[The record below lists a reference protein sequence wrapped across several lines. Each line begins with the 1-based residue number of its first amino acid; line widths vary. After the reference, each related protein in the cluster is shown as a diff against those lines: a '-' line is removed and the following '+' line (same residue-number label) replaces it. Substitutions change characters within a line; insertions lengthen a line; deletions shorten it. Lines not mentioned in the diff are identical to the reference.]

1 MKKIFLTA
9 LCLMASTICFAGGPP
24 AIPPTDVTGTTAAVT
39 LTLAGQCSSA
49 ADSIVIYSWKVFWS
63 EDL

>member
-1 MKKIFLTA
+1 MKKIFLTI
-9 LCLMASTICFAGGPP
+9 LILMISSVYFAVPP
-24 AIPPTDVTGTTAAVT
+24 TIPPTDVTGATAAVT
-39 LTLAGQCSSA
+39 LTLTGQCSSA